1 MSGRLPSAFVELEAW
16 LDWSLPTMVQRSARR
31 ASSSMEHLQAFYDA
45 MLPRMPE
52 VLGYLSEIPVG
63 GGAPEDASLLN
74 LTKSLAEVA
83 PAVELFG
90 EPTISYGYDVARFT
104 PDPE

>member
-1 MSGRLPSAFVELEAW
+1 MSGQLPSAFADLEPW
-16 LDWSLPTMVQRSARR
+16 LDWSLPTMAERSARR
-31 ASSSMEHLQAFYDA
+31 SGSSMQQLQAFYDA

-52 VLGYLSEIPVG
+52 VLAYMSEIPVG
-63 GGAPEDASLLN
+63 DGTREDACLLD
-74 LTKSLAEVA
+74 LTKSLAEIA

-90 EPTISYGYDVARFT
+90 EPTISYGYDVARFA

>member
-1 MSGRLPSAFVELEAW
+1 MAE
-16 LDWSLPTMVQRSARR
+16 RSARR
-31 ASSSMEHLQAFYDA
+31 STSSMADLQAFYDA
-45 MLPRMPE
+45 MLPRLGA
-52 VLGYLSEIPVG
+52 VLEYLSGIE
-63 GGAPEDASLLN
+63 AHSDTAADQRLLA
-74 LTKSLAEVA
+74 LSKALAEVA

>member
-1 MSGRLPSAFVELEAW
+1 MSGRLPAAFADLEPW
-16 LDWSLPTMVQRSARR
+16 LDWSLPTMAERSARR
-31 ASSSMEHLQAFYDA
+31 SGSSMAQLQAFYDA
-45 MLPRMPE
+45 MLPRMAE
-52 VLGYLSEIPVG
+52 VLAYMSEIPVG
-63 GGAPEDASLLN
+63 EATPENACLLD

-90 EPTISYGYDVARFT
+90 EPTISYAYDVARFT